1 MPKKINALREKLLM
15 CAREILVG
23 RGYSEL
29 TIRAIATECGVV
41 PGTIYNYFPSK
52 EKLVE
57 SVMLEDWRARRA
69 MLDVKMQEA
78 GSALE
83 AIRVLAEALDSFVE
97 SYHEIWEKHPA
108 TMNDS
113 STFRKHHKQLV
124 TQMCGM
130 LQPIMEKYDC
140 MFHPVLPQFLAEAL
154 LVLAADEDKHFESV
168 EPILR
173 KETKKTP
180 PASFLT
186 LRHRKTHTASCKC
199 GICVPAAHKLCARQ
213 DASLFQA
220 QPNRNPAKRFLF
232 GEEQQRSG

>member
-57 SVMLEDWRARRA
+57 SVMQEDWRARRA

-83 AIRVLAEALDSFVE
+83 AIRVLAEALDSFAE

-113 STFRKHHKQLV
+113 STFRKHHKQI
-124 TQMCGM
+124 
-130 LQPIMEKYDC
+130 P
-140 MFHPVLPQFLAEAL
+140 
-154 LVLAADEDKHFESV
+154 
-168 EPILR
+168 
-173 KETKKTP
+173 
-180 PASFLT
+180 SF
-186 LRHRKTHTASCKC
+186 S
-199 GICVPAAHKLCARQ
+199 
-213 DASLFQA
+213 
-220 QPNRNPAKRFLF
+220 
-232 GEEQQRSG
+232 

>member
-1 MPKKINALREKLLM
+1 MWLENFHKYVYNLHKEREEKTSMPKKINALREKLLM

-83 AIRVLAEALDSFVE
+83 AVRVLAEALDGFVE
-97 SYHEIWEKHPA
+97 NYHEIWEKHPA
-108 TMNDS
+108 TMSDS

-173 KETKKTP
+173 K
-180 PASFLT
+180 L
-186 LRHRKTHTASCKC
+186 L
-199 GICVPAAHKLCARQ
+199 
-213 DASLFQA
+213 D
-220 QPNRNPAKRFLF
+220 
-232 GEEQQRSG
+232 

>member
-1 MPKKINALREKLLM
+1 MPKKINALREKLLT

-83 AIRVLAEALDSFVE
+83 AIRVLAEAL
-97 SYHEIWEKHPA
+97 
-108 TMNDS
+108 
-113 STFRKHHKQLV
+113 
-124 TQMCGM
+124 
-130 LQPIMEKYDC
+130 
-140 MFHPVLPQFLAEAL
+140 

-173 KETKKTP
+173 K
-180 PASFLT
+180 L
-186 LRHRKTHTASCKC
+186 L
-199 GICVPAAHKLCARQ
+199 
-213 DASLFQA
+213 D
-220 QPNRNPAKRFLF
+220 
-232 GEEQQRSG
+232 

>member
-83 AIRVLAEALDSFVE
+83 AIRVLAEALDSFVQT
-97 SYHEIWEKHPA
+97 Y
-108 TMNDS
+108 
-113 STFRKHHKQLV
+113 HKQLV

-173 KETKKTP
+173 K
-180 PASFLT
+180 L
-186 LRHRKTHTASCKC
+186 L
-199 GICVPAAHKLCARQ
+199 
-213 DASLFQA
+213 D
-220 QPNRNPAKRFLF
+220 
-232 GEEQQRSG
+232 

>member
-83 AIRVLAEALDSFVE
+83 AIRVLAEALDSFVQT
-97 SYHEIWEKHPA
+97 YHEIWEKHPA

-113 STFRKHHKQLV
+113 STFRKHHRQIV
-124 TQMCGM
+124 AQMCGM

-173 KETKKTP
+173 K
-180 PASFLT
+180 L
-186 LRHRKTHTASCKC
+186 L
-199 GICVPAAHKLCARQ
+199 
-213 DASLFQA
+213 D
-220 QPNRNPAKRFLF
+220 
-232 GEEQQRSG
+232 

>member
-83 AIRVLAEALDSFVE
+83 AIRVLAEALDSFVQT
-97 SYHEIWEKHPA
+97 YHEIWEKHPA

-113 STFRKHHKQLV
+113 STFRKHHKQIV
-124 TQMCGM
+124 AQMCGM
-130 LQPIMEKYDC
+130 LQADHGEIRLHVPSGS
-140 MFHPVLPQFLAEAL
+140 
-154 LVLAADEDKHFESV
+154 AAVS
-168 EPILR
+168 
-173 KETKKTP
+173 
-180 PASFLT
+180 
-186 LRHRKTHTASCKC
+186 
-199 GICVPAAHKLCARQ
+199 GGGAARAGRRRG
-213 DASLFQA
+213 QA
-220 QPNRNPAKRFLF
+220 F
-232 GEEQQRSG
+232 

>member
-83 AIRVLAEALDSFVE
+83 AIRVLAEALDSFVQT
-97 SYHEIWEKHPA
+97 YHEIWEKHPA
-108 TMNDS
+108 TMNDF
-113 STFRKHHKQLV
+113 STFRKHHKQIV
-124 TQMCGM
+124 AQMCGM

-173 KETKKTP
+173 K
-180 PASFLT
+180 L
-186 LRHRKTHTASCKC
+186 L
-199 GICVPAAHKLCARQ
+199 
-213 DASLFQA
+213 D
-220 QPNRNPAKRFLF
+220 
-232 GEEQQRSG
+232 

>member
-1 MPKKINALREKLLM
+1 MPKKINALREKLLT

-69 MLDVKMQEA
+69 MLDVQMQEA

-83 AIRVLAEALDSFVE
+83 AIRVLAEALDSFVQT
-97 SYHEIWEKHPA
+97 YHEIWEKHPA

-113 STFRKHHKQLV
+113 STFR
-124 TQMCGM
+124 
-130 LQPIMEKYDC
+130 
-140 MFHPVLPQFLAEAL
+140 
-154 LVLAADEDKHFESV
+154 
-168 EPILR
+168 
-173 KETKKTP
+173 
-180 PASFLT
+180 
-186 LRHRKTHTASCKC
+186 
-199 GICVPAAHKLCARQ
+199 
-213 DASLFQA
+213 
-220 QPNRNPAKRFLF
+220 
-232 GEEQQRSG
+232 

>member
-78 GSALE
+78 GRRIGGHSCTGRGAG
-83 AIRVLAEALDSFVE
+83 
-97 SYHEIWEKHPA
+97 
-108 TMNDS
+108 
-113 STFRKHHKQLV
+113 QL
-124 TQMCGM
+124 
-130 LQPIMEKYDC
+130 
-140 MFHPVLPQFLAEAL
+140 
-154 LVLAADEDKHFESV
+154 
-168 EPILR
+168 R
-173 KETKKTP
+173 
-180 PASFLT
+180 
-186 LRHRKTHTASCKC
+186 
-199 GICVPAAHKLCARQ
+199 
-213 DASLFQA
+213 
-220 QPNRNPAKRFLF
+220 
-232 GEEQQRSG
+232 GELS

>member
-23 RGYSEL
+23 RGYSEP
-29 TIRAIATECGVV
+29 TIRAIATECG
-41 PGTIYNYFPSK
+41 
-52 EKLVE
+52 
-57 SVMLEDWRARRA
+57 
-69 MLDVKMQEA
+69 
-78 GSALE
+78 ALE
-83 AIRVLAEALDSFVE
+83 AIRVLAEALDSFAE

-113 STFRKHHKQLV
+113 STFRKHHKQIV
-124 TQMCGM
+124 AQMCGM

-173 KETKKTP
+173 K
-180 PASFLT
+180 L
-186 LRHRKTHTASCKC
+186 L
-199 GICVPAAHKLCARQ
+199 
-213 DASLFQA
+213 D
-220 QPNRNPAKRFLF
+220 
-232 GEEQQRSG
+232 